1 MNGAP
6 PTTTTTT
13 TTTTAPP
20 PSQPARRLEPRGLRV
35 PPVLVKILVT
45 ALVFLIAL
53 LVTNKLD
60 QKQGAGDVWNLTA
73 SVVIGGAAL
82 IVQYLV
88 DFEKRLEEIET
99 SQTDLIR
106 DVKENLVSHHVA
118 LTELVDDRFRRINAA
133 TELFSNVDRSVLRSD
148 AVIKLAR
155 RATECGQLNNEIV
168 KTFASEEIERLA
180 GLLENLSSRS
190 ADCLGENQDWL
201 IGLTHCI
208 KRSLDATSTSVD
220 RDFWDS
226 EPAARYLEAQ
236 SDARGRGV
244 EIRRL
249 FLVDTPEEID
259 EEVRALCNKQ
269 RALDLDARVVALS
282 ELPPWAQ
289 LGTKSDFI
297 VFDRELS
304 YEIDQDTKDVNAKTT
319 LNARPTHVDHRLRQF
334 TRLWDATSRLP
345 HQGIPQPANGPSA

>member
-6 PTTTTTT
+6 TTTATTTTTT
-13 TTTTAPP
+13 GQSPPAAPGP
-20 PSQPARRLEPRGLRV
+20 RRPEPRGLRV
-35 PPVLVKILVT
+35 PPVLMKILVT
-45 ALVFLIAL
+45 SLVFVIAL
-53 LVTNKLD
+53 LVTNALD

-99 SQTDLIR
+99 GQSDLIR
-106 DVKENLVSHHVA
+106 DVKDNLVNHHVA
-118 LTELVDDRFRRINAA
+118 LTELVDDRFRQINAA

-155 RATECGQLNNEIV
+155 RATECGQLNNETV
-168 KTFASEEIERLA
+168 KTFASLEIERLA

-201 IGLTHCI
+201 IGLTQCI
-208 KRSLDATSTSVD
+208 SHSLDATSTSVD

-236 SDARGRGV
+236 TDAVSKGV
-244 EIRRL
+244 TIRRL
-249 FLVDTPEEID
+249 FLVDIPEEID
-259 EEVRALCNKQ
+259 DEVRALCSNQ
-269 RALDLDARVVALS
+269 RALNIDARLVALS
-282 ELPPWAQ
+282 ELPPWARH
-289 LGTKSDFI
+289 GTKSDFI

-304 YEIDQDTKDVNAKTT
+304 YEIDQDTNDVNAKTT
-319 LNARPTHVDHRLRQF
+319 LNARSAHVEHRMRQF
-334 TRLWDATSRLP
+334 TRLWDATLGLP
-345 HQGIPQPANGPSA
+345 DEGIPQPAH

>member
-1 MNGAP
+1 MP
-6 PTTTTTT
+6 PI
-13 TTTTAPP
+13 
-20 PSQPARRLEPRGLRV
+20 
-35 PPVLVKILVT
+35 LVKIVVT
-45 ALVFLIAL
+45 ALVFLVAL
-53 LVTNKLD
+53 LVTNALD
-60 QKQGAGDVWNLTA
+60 ERQSDVWNLTA

-99 SQTDLIR
+99 SQTGLIR
-106 DVKENLVSHHVA
+106 DVKENLVSHYVA
-118 LTELVDDRFRRINAA
+118 LTDLVDDRFRRINAA

-155 RATECGQLNNEIV
+155 RATECGKLNNETL

-208 KRSLDATSTSVD
+208 QHNLDATSTSVD
-220 RDFWDS
+220 RDFWTS

-236 SDARGRGV
+236 SDAIARGV
-244 EIRRL
+244 EVRRL
-249 FLVDTPEEID
+249 FLVSHTDDID
-259 EEVRALCNKQ
+259 DELTELCSNQ
-269 RALDLDARVVALS
+269 RALEIDARLVAVS
-282 ELPPWAQ
+282 ELPSWAQ
-289 LGTKSDFI
+289 LGTQSDFI
-297 VFDRELS
+297 LFDRELS

-319 LNARPTHVDHRLRQF
+319 LNARPAHVEHRLRQF
-334 TRLWDATSRLP
+334 TRLWDATLRLP
-345 HQGIPQPANGPSA
+345 HEGLPQRAG

>member
-1 MNGAP
+1 M
-6 PTTTTTT
+6 
-13 TTTTAPP
+13 
-20 PSQPARRLEPRGLRV
+20 
-35 PPVLVKILVT
+35 T
-45 ALVFLIAL
+45 ALVFLVAL
-53 LVTNKLD
+53 LVTNALD
-60 QKQGAGDVWNLTA
+60 ERQSDVWNLTA

-99 SQTDLIR
+99 SQSGLIR
-106 DVKENLVSHHVA
+106 DVKENLISHHVA
-118 LTELVDDRFRRINAA
+118 LTDLVDDRFRRINAA

-155 RATECGQLNNEIV
+155 RATECGKLNNETL

-208 KRSLDATSTSVD
+208 KHSLDATSTSVD
-220 RDFWDS
+220 HDFWTS
-226 EPAARYLEAQ
+226 EPASRYLEAQ
-236 SDARGRGV
+236 SDAIARGV

-249 FLVDTPEEID
+249 FLVSSPDDID
-259 EEVRALCNKQ
+259 DELTELCSNQ
-269 RALDLDARVVALS
+269 RALRIDARLVALS
-282 ELPPWAQ
+282 ELPSWAQ
-289 LGTKSDFI
+289 PGTQSDFI

-319 LNARPTHVDHRLRQF
+319 LNARPTHVEHRLRQF
-334 TRLWDATSRLP
+334 TRLWDATLRLP
-345 HQGIPQPANGPSA
+345 HQGFPQPET

>member
-6 PTTTTTT
+6 ATTTTTT
-13 TTTTAPP
+13 GQPP
-20 PSQPARRLEPRGLRV
+20 PAAPAPQRPESRGLRV
-35 PPVLVKILVT
+35 PPVLMKILVT
-45 ALVFLIAL
+45 SLVFVIAL
-53 LVTNKLD
+53 LVTNALD

-99 SQTDLIR
+99 SQADMIR
-106 DVKENLVSHHVA
+106 DVKDNLVSHHVA
-118 LTELVDDRFRRINAA
+118 LTGLVDDRFRQINAA

-155 RATECGQLNNEIV
+155 RATECGKLNNETV

-190 ADCLGENQDWL
+190 ADCLGENDDWL

-208 KRSLDATSTSVD
+208 KYSLDATSTSVD
-220 RDFWDS
+220 RGYWGS

-236 SDARGRGV
+236 SDALSNGV

-259 EEVRALCNKQ
+259 DEVRALCNNQ
-269 RALDLDARVVALS
+269 RALEIDARVVALS
-282 ELPPWAQ
+282 ELPAWAQ

-297 VFDRELS
+297 IFDRELS

-319 LNARPTHVDHRLRQF
+319 LNARPGHVEHRMRQF
-334 TRLWDATSRLP
+334 TRLWDATLRLP
-345 HQGIPQPANGPSA
+345 GAGIPQAADGRPD

>member
-1 MNGAP
+1 MNGATA

-13 TTTTAPP
+13 TTSPP
-20 PSQPARRLEPRGLRV
+20 PSTPPPRRPESRGLRV
-35 PPVLVKILVT
+35 PPVLLKILVT
-45 ALVFLIAL
+45 SLVFLIAL
-53 LVTNKLD
+53 LVTNALD
-60 QKQGAGDVWNLTA
+60 RKEGAGDVWNLTA

-99 SQTDLIR
+99 SQAELIR
-106 DVKENLVSHHVA
+106 DVKDNLVNHHLA

-155 RATECGQLNNEIV
+155 RATECGQLNNDTV

-208 KRSLDATSTSVD
+208 KQSLDATSTSVD
-220 RDFWDS
+220 RDFWGS

-236 SDARGRGV
+236 SDALLRGV

-249 FLVDTPEEID
+249 FLVDQPQQID
-259 EEVRALCNKQ
+259 DEVRALCNNQ
-269 RALDLDARVVALS
+269 RALGIDARVVALA

-319 LNARPTHVDHRLRQF
+319 LNARTTHVEHRLRQF
-334 TRLWDATSRLP
+334 TRLWDATATLP
-345 HQGIPQPANGPSA
+345 HGGIPPTPNSSSA